1 MQLLYSTAFSNSSL
15 TFFLPKGS
23 FGGFQIAFRG
33 TNNATPK
40 TRADLGNVQL
50 TWNGNPIVNV
60 DAELLSYLADL
71 KGGFSTFTSTA
82 SSTLNAQIYIPA
94 GQFGDTNNSYLITD
108 SDKVYFKLDFPNLSN
123 ITGQVYIY
131 GIKKQGVN
139 NYLYCLTSRNVV
151 ASGAGTI
158 SDVHRLPNVSQIFL
172 KNTGSMTA
180 LQIVRDNQTIVD
192 GLKEDVQAFSDFYNQ
207 VEASNTVIEIPL
219 NLSRDIREVVSQ
231 EILFKYTFSGATTL
245 QQYFGYNILTP
256 NQAVKSVSEIDAEIR
271 KKIELGIIRTADVPK
286 PMPITVSQSFI
297 KTSQSVD

>member
-1 MQLLYSTAFSNSSL
+1 MQLLYSTAFSSASL

-40 TRADLGNVQL
+40 TRTDLGNVQL

-60 DAELLSYLADL
+60 DAELLSYIADL
-71 KGGFSTFTSTA
+71 KGGFSTFTSVA
-82 SSTLNAQIYIPA
+82 SSTLNAQIFIPA

-108 SDKVYFKLDFPNLSN
+108 NDKVYFKLDFAGLSN

-131 GIKKQGVN
+131 GIRKQGVN

-180 LQIVRDNQTIVD
+180 VQIVRDNQTIVD
-192 GLKEDVQAFSDFYNQ
+192 GLKEDIQAFSDFYNE

-286 PMPITVSQSFI
+286 PMPITVSQSFV

>member
-1 MQLLYSTAFSNSSL
+1 MQLLYSTAFSSSSL

-60 DAELLSYLADL
+60 DAELLSYLTDL

-94 GQFGDTNNSYLITD
+94 GQYGDTNNSYLITD

-172 KNTGSMTA
+172 KNTTNMTS
-180 LQIVRDNQTIVD
+180 LQIVRDNQTVVD
-192 GLKEDVQAFSDFYNQ
+192 GLKEDVQAFSDFYNE

-231 EILFKYTFSGATTL
+231 EILFKYTFSAATTL

-271 KKIELGIIRTADVPK
+271 KKIELGIIRTADIPK
-286 PMPITVSQSFI
+286 PMPITVNQSFI

>member
-1 MQLLYSTAFSNSSL
+1 MQLLYSSAFSSASL

-60 DAELLSYLADL
+60 DAELLSYIADL

-82 SSTLNAQIYIPA
+82 NSTLNAQIFIPA

-108 SDKVYFKLDFPNLSN
+108 SDKVYFKLDFPNLAG

-131 GIKKQGVN
+131 GIRKQGVN

-180 LQIVRDNQTIVD
+180 VQIVRDNQTVVD
-192 GLKEDVQAFSDFYNQ
+192 GLKEDIQAFSDFYNE

-286 PMPITVSQSFI
+286 PMPITVSQSFV